1 MFKEARKKYVGRRR
15 LILEA
20 VELVPLLTA
29 MTVLFAFVIYL
40 AFFVMV

>member
-1 MFKEARKKYVGRRR
+1 MFKEARKKYVGRRS

-20 VELVPLLTA
+20 VKLDPLLTA
-29 MTVLFAFVIYL
+29 MTLLFAFVIYL

>member
-1 MFKEARKKYVGRRR
+1 MFKEAHKKYVGRRR

>member
-1 MFKEARKKYVGRRR
+1 MFKESRKKYVGRRS

-20 VELVPLLTA
+20 VELAPLLTA
-29 MTVLFAFVIYL
+29 MTILFAFVIYL

>member
-1 MFKEARKKYVGRRR
+1 MFKESRKRYVGRRN
-15 LILEA
+15 LFLEA

-29 MTVLFAFVIYL
+29 VSLLFAFVIYL

>member
-1 MFKEARKKYVGRRR
+1 MFKEARKKYVCRRS

-29 MTVLFAFVIYL
+29 MTILFTFVIYL

>member
-1 MFKEARKKYVGRRR
+1 MFKEARKKYVGRRN
-15 LILEA
+15 LVLEA

-29 MTVLFAFVIYL
+29 MSILFAFVIYL